1 MAKGKLVFALLSFIG
16 AASLLLLVPSET
28 LRSYYYYPS
37 GETVIKLLVNSTTGT
52 SNENNTN
59 AYDALSNW
67 FGNRIFNRDE
77 NSIAGEH
84 DDDVDASSEFRSS
97 DGIFPGAREWY
108 NYWTYNSSTTVEKG
122 EDGEA
127 AAYLS
132 NIYDDYVE
140 KAVRSRTEATL
151 QHIDY
156 MKRRYMNVNALPD
169 FRARGIGWIHTRL
182 DMALTLVIAGDFVID
197 GAAAAAT
204 ATATTEVDK
213 NTTLH
218 LHAGSATIF
227 IVDTI
232 GKLKCGGGGDGDR
245 DDAWIDMQPPLTMW
259 VRING
264 MSPDGIGNGGVEES
278 EIFAGTAIPHK
289 LKTSKSSSSSS
300 RCTWRYDFSPRN
312 AGVYS
317 VHVKVL
323 NFNGFID
330 YKSGHECTMQDI
342 PIRNNSLFDYQKLNK
357 TNGDTIEILENMNY
371 EFVKQLAI
379 DMNYSHHRGVSG
391 FKFYDPKNGCCEAC
405 KRSRGCIMFSIP
417 GAHHFDE
424 CELYFD
430 KLEDDIDFVD
440 AATGIYLGRERN
452 YSYVKQLPS
461 DFVTTRKLQQQQQR
475 RRRRRMAISAK
486 ELKKPGTLWPVGI
499 HPVQGY
505 PPIQSSG
512 GGTTYF
518 LGCGWSSTM
527 TFER

>member
-28 LRSYYYYPS
+28 LWSYS
-37 GETVIKLLVNSTTGT
+37 TGETVIKLLVNSTTGS

-59 AYDALSNW
+59 AYDTLSDW

-77 NSIAGEH
+77 NIIADE
-84 DDDVDASSEFRSS
+84 DDVDASSEFRSS

-108 NYWTYNSSTTVEKG
+108 NYWTYNSSTTVGQGK
-122 EDGEA
+122 DGEA

-140 KAVRSRTEATL
+140 KAVQSRTEATL
-151 QHIDY
+151 QHIHK

-197 GAAAAAT
+197 DAAAAAT
-204 ATATTEVDK
+204 AATATTEVDQ

-218 LHAGSATIF
+218 LHAGPATIF

-289 LKTSKSSSSSS
+289 LKSSSLSSKSSSSS
-300 RCTWRYDFSPRN
+300 RCTWRYDFVPRN
-312 AGVYS
+312 AGLYS
-317 VHVKVL
+317 VHVKAL

-330 YKSGHECTMQDI
+330 FKSGHECTMQDI
-342 PIRNNSLFDYQKLNK
+342 PIRNNSLFDNQELNK

-379 DMNYSHHRGVSG
+379 DMNYSHHRGISG

-405 KRSRGCIMFSIP
+405 KRSRGCTMFSIP

-430 KLEDDIDFVD
+430 KIEDDIDFVD

-452 YSYVKQLPS
+452 YSYVKQSPS
-461 DFVTTRKLQQQQQR
+461 DFANTRKLQQQ
-475 RRRRRMAISAK
+475 RRRRMAISAK
-486 ELKKPGTLWPVGI
+486 ELNKPGTVWPVRI
-499 HPVQGY
+499 HPLQGY

>member
-28 LRSYYYYPS
+28 LRSYSS
-37 GETVIKLLVNSTTGT
+37 GETVIKLLVNSTTGS

-59 AYDALSNW
+59 AYDTLSNW

-77 NSIAGEH
+77 NIIADE
-84 DDDVDASSEFRSS
+84 DDVDASSEFRSS

-108 NYWTYNSSTTVEKG
+108 NYWTYNSSTTVGQGK
-122 EDGEA
+122 DGEA

-140 KAVRSRTEATL
+140 KAVQSRTEATL
-151 QHIDY
+151 QHIHK

-182 DMALTLVIAGDFVID
+182 DMALTLVIAGDCVID
-197 GAAAAAT
+197 DAAAAT
-204 ATATTEVDK
+204 ATATTEVDQ

-218 LHAGSATIF
+218 LRAGSATIF

-342 PIRNNSLFDYQKLNK
+342 PIRNNSLFDNQKLNK

-379 DMNYSHHRGVSG
+379 DMNYSHHRGISG

-417 GAHHFDE
+417 GAYHFDE

-440 AATGIYLGRERN
+440 AAAGIYLGRERN

-461 DFVTTRKLQQQQQR
+461 DFVTTRKLQQQQQQRRRR